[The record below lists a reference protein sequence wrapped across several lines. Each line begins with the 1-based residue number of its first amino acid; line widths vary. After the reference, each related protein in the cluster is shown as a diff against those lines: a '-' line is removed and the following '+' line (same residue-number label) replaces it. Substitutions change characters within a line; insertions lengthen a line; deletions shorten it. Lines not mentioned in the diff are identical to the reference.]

1 MKVFVS
7 GATGVV
13 GRPAVRL
20 MVEAGH
26 SVTAAARSE
35 EKAALLRTLGATA
48 VIVDLFD
55 PAAVRAAVAGHDAVV
70 NLATHIPTSAR
81 AALPGSWAEND
92 RIRREVSR
100 NLVDAALATGATR
113 YLQESV
119 AFLYRDLGD
128 AWIDEDTP
136 LDLPGYAR
144 TTGDAEASTRR
155 FTATGGTGVV
165 LRFGMFYGAD
175 GHLTVDMV
183 GMARRGVLPFMGPR
197 GFVSSIH
204 TDDAGAAVVAALR
217 VPAGV
222 YNVVDD
228 EPLRRSDVAA
238 SLAGALGVR
247 TPRIAPRAAGALLGS
262 LSAAMTRS
270 QRVSN
275 RRFRDASGWSPRWR
289 SAREAWPEVVAGIE
303 RRPKAS
309 PAPRRRPVRTLL
321 GLLALSSLVV
331 GLWAQLAPRSFYDGF
346 PGLGRHWVSVDGPFN
361 EHLVRDVGGLNLAL
375 FLLLATAV
383 VTLAPVAVRAA
394 AAAALVYAVPHL
406 AYHLTH
412 LDPLGT
418 ADRVANVVALTLA
431 VVAPLVVLALARGGD
446 QQRRRAPRSADSRA
460 ARPPGDS
467 GAGAGPAVGGAA
479 AGA

>member
-1 MKVFVS
+1 MKVFVA
-7 GATGVV
+7 GATGAV

-20 MVEAGH
+20 LVDAGH
-26 SVTAAARSE
+26 SVTAAARSR
-35 EKAALLRTLGATA
+35 EKAALLRSLGATA

-70 NLATHIPTSAR
+70 NLATHIPSSAR

-100 NLVDAALATGATR
+100 TLVDAALATGATR
-113 YLQESV
+113 YVQESV

-128 AWIDEDTP
+128 GWIDEDTP
-136 LDLPGYAR
+136 LELPAYAR
-144 TTGDAEASTRR
+144 STGDAEASAQR
-155 FTATGGTGVV
+155 FTDAGGTGVV

-175 GHLTVDMV
+175 SHMTVEMV
-183 GMARRGVLPFMGPR
+183 RLARRGLIPFMGPR

-204 TDDAGAAVVAALR
+204 TDDAGAAVAAALR

-228 EPLRRSDVAA
+228 EPLRRADFAA
-238 SLAGALGVR
+238 SLAGALGTP

-262 LSAAMTRS
+262 IGTVMTRS

-275 RRFRDASGWSPRWR
+275 RRFREASGWTPGRPSV
-289 SAREAWPEVVAGIE
+289 REGWPEVVAGIE
-303 RRPKAS
+303 PS
-309 PAPRRRPVRTLL
+309 PTESPVRRRWLVRGLL
-321 GLLALSSLVV
+321 GLLALSSLAV
-331 GLWAQLAPRSFYDGF
+331 GLWAQFAPRSFYDGF

-361 EHLVRDVGGLNLAL
+361 EHLVRDVGGLDLAL
-375 FLLLATAV
+375 FVVLAIAA
-383 VTLAPVAVRAA
+383 VTLAPLAVRAA
-394 AAAALVYAVPHL
+394 AAGALVFAVPHL

-418 ADRVANVVALTLA
+418 GDRVANVVALALA
-431 VVAPLVVLALARGGD
+431 VAAPLVVLALARGGD
-446 QQRRRAPRSADSRA
+446 QQRRSAPQSADSRA
-460 ARPPGDS
+460 GSPSDGGD
-467 GAGAGPAVGGAA
+467 AGAAVGGAA